1 MKADEETGTKV
12 IRKLGQKK
20 PGISRLPPCKHREF
34 EYLTEVQVKVTVRFF
49 LMVSLGGR
57 GREIDFDVE

>member
-1 MKADEETGTKV
+1 M